1 MADTTVLDVR
11 TGINV
16 SDTLTQA
23 TVQGLRFEGCTV
35 GIDASSGGSGHLSVL
50 DSSAANTPTFLL
62 AAAMKK
68 TLQGSLL
75 LENVIVDNSTSAVST
90 GTPTVS

>member
-1 MADTTVLDVR
+1 MLDVG
-11 TGINV
+11 TGIHV
-16 SDTLTQA
+16 SDNLTQA

-50 DSSAANTPTFLL
+50 DSSAANTPTFLS
-62 AAAMKK
+62 AAPMK

-75 LENVIVDNSTSAVST
+75 LENVIVENSTSAVST
-90 GTPTVS
+90 ATPPFLKTKH

>member
-1 MADTTVLDVR
+1 
-11 TGINV
+11 
-16 SDTLTQA
+16 
-23 TVQGLRFEGCTV
+23 
-35 GIDASSGGSGHLSVL
+35 
-50 DSSAANTPTFLL
+50 
-62 AAAMKK
+62 MKK